1 MKKGYAL
8 PRKPGKNYRFKCQ
21 LVRIY
26 HDDEHLAGY
35 FIGQIPSAN
44 RLTTDIWDMR
54 RRAPT
59 AETKVFKRSVRNYL
73 SLYAHLL
80 PQFRFYELDIAVWIP
95 LYFNA
100 GAIITRDVSNF
111 IKISEDGVCQALMLD
126 DKLNLDVSIHKRNL
140 KKGEQAHWVFVL
152 KGRKEENYHDECN
165 HSKALSFK
173 AQVHGQGVGQVVQEV
188 SSRGGKAGKGR
199 KARG

>member
-1 MKKGYAL
+1 MI
-8 PRKPGKNYRFKCQ
+8 R
-21 LVRIY
+21 VY

-59 AETKVFKRSVRNYL
+59 AETKVFKQSVRNYL

-80 PQFRFYELDIAVWIP
+80 PQFRFYELDISVWIP
-95 LYFNA
+95 VYFKG
-100 GAIITRDVSNF
+100 GAVITRDVSNF
-111 IKISEDGVCQALMLD
+111 IKISEDSVCQALMLD

-140 KKGEQAHWVFVL
+140 KKDEQAHWVFVL
-152 KGRKEENYHDECN
+152 KGRKAESYHDECN
-165 HSKALSFK
+165 RSKALSFK
-173 AQVHGQGVGQVVQEV
+173 EQVHNQGVGQAVPEI
-188 SSRGGKAGKGR
+188 SSRGGKKGKSR
-199 KARG
+199 KSR